1 MTSEIDN
8 VTDRAT
14 LAYLVNPHYNRSARE
29 NIKGFTPD
37 ELTQFNI
44 DRRFYRK
51 RIISLTR
58 DMFKKNNLPE
68 NIVELHNSYVKQLIE
83 YFKLGDRKDIIQEE
97 YDGINEEEED
107 FGDME
112 YNIETANKEIFN
124 IKEPVATMEKFVTI
138 KKVNVE
144 DNIVPK
150 KKDINL
156 KDPKLKTKGLDSKKK
171 KKKDKN
177 KNNI

>member
-1 MTSEIDN
+1 MSSEIDN

-14 LAYLVNPHYNRSARE
+14 LAYLVNPHYTIGTND
-29 NIKGFTPD
+29 NIKGFTAD
-37 ELTQFNI
+37 ELAQFNT

-97 YDGINEEEED
+97 YDDIKDDNCFSD
-107 FGDME
+107 TDCD
-112 YNIETANKEIFN
+112 IEIANKEIFN
-124 IKEPVATMEKFVTI
+124 IKEPVATMDKYVTI
-138 KKVNVE
+138 KKVVVE
-144 DNIVPK
+144 DKVVPK
-150 KKDINL
+150 KRDINL
-156 KDPKLKTKGLDSKKK
+156 KDPKLKTKGLIQKKK

-177 KNNI
+177 KKDI